1 MSPWWWSVSKPQSWN
16 TTKQK
21 PSSMSLY
28 WQRDFPLHLPYRNPK
43 KVWKGDYEY
52 YPVQPRLESCWK
64 WICAIAATI
73 SLCSVLFEGFWW
85 VDLIIWLLLRPLSA
99 LALFLVTLRP
109 VERLF
114 PVHQQVW
121 CLPLRGEVLLLC
133 PLCLWPLSAL
143 ALLVTLRPVERLFP
157 VHQQVWCQREEVLL
171 FDMSAPQATLAEIP
185 QIYENLFSLNKN
197 MLQCP
202 RRLSASTPASS
213 NCKSPRN

>member
-121 CLPLRGEVLLLC
+121 C
-133 PLCLWPLSAL
+133 
-143 ALLVTLRPVERLFP
+143 
-157 VHQQVWCQREEVLL
+157 QREEVLL

-185 QIYENLFSLNKN
+185 QIYQNLFSLNKN